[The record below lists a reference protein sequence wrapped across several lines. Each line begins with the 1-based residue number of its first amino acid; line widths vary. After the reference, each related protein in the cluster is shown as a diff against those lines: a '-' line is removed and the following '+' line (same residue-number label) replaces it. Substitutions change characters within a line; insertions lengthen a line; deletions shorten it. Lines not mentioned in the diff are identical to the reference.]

1 MKLSQKITRA
11 LGAVGVACGASLA
24 VAEAASAQMM
34 RDYSSLNPCPGI
46 YYEAPFNTSTPSPE
60 QCPPNAFTQ
69 QTGVNSQTIVDP
81 ASVSRPPLPEDRS
94 DAIARVMPM
103 NGMVDIRL
111 TNNTNVGINY
121 EVTGETQ
128 RYLIEGGESTVLRN
142 ITLPMTMTVVRTDD
156 GWADVNVLSAEE
168 GMIELGLDEDATPL
182 DENQGVVRIQE
193 DGQVFVN

>member
-1 MKLSQKITRA
+1 
-11 LGAVGVACGASLA
+11 
-24 VAEAASAQMM
+24 
-34 RDYSSLNPCPGI
+34 
-46 YYEAPFNTSTPSPE
+46 
-60 QCPPNAFTQ
+60 
-69 QTGVNSQTIVDP
+69 
-81 ASVSRPPLPEDRS
+81 
-94 DAIARVMPM
+94 M